1 MFEYFEFEQIPPG
14 IKESRLELG
23 EALSLDDSPEK

>member
-23 EALSLDDSPEK
+23 EALSLDDSPAK